1 MKPYSG
7 QELVQAARMISDNVA
22 LYLPRNVN
30 LQQVLK
36 LAGPGGRVEI
46 EQSIL
51 SGKTKAIT
59 AYFGSLISF
68 WSRAFG
74 KAKSM
79 SPILGTWKIRGYAA
93 AIQYFLE
100 FTGEPYELKWY
111 FVGPPPDYNKQEWL
125 AEKFSLGLLY
135 PNIPYYIDGD
145 TKLTQS
151 LGIMRYIARKNK
163 LDGST
168 EEEKQL
174 VDMSELQAQDL
185 RMELVQL
192 FYKNWNEEAK
202 RAFLNPDE
210 KGSLPSYLKLFS
222 SRLQDSKFLVGEHV
236 THPDFILYES
246 LEWALFAFP
255 DCLDQYSVIQNY
267 HQRLYNLPSM
277 KAFRESSKSVD

>member
-1 MKPYSG
+1 MPSTFGYWKTR
-7 QELVQAARMISDNVA
+7 A
-22 LYLPRNVN
+22 YL
-30 LQQVLK
+30 
-36 LAGPGGRVEI
+36 
-46 EQSIL
+46 
-51 SGKTKAIT
+51 
-59 AYFGSLISF
+59 
-68 WSRAFG
+68 
-74 KAKSM
+74 
-79 SPILGTWKIRGYAA
+79 
-93 AIQYFLE
+93 LE
-100 FTGEPYELKWY
+100 YVGEPYEMKWY
-111 FVGPPPDYNKQEWL
+111 DFGSPPDYKGEDWYK
-125 AEKFSLGLLY
+125 EKFTLGLDF

-145 TKLTQS
+145 TKLTQP
-151 LGIMRYIARKNK
+151 LAIMLYIARKNE
-163 LDGST
+163 LDEST